1 MAKLMTISSNQS
13 SSLKFEYWSAHIYLT
28 SAEWAFLGA
37 YRKSKCEVLFKKTKT
52 IPLLNMF
59 LTQKSSWS
67 MLAAWQKSI
76 KDLSTILA
84 VYGTRNWTILAI
96 YGTRNKWEPCWQFMA
111 PEIAISCHFL
121 SPESPPFWWFLV
133 PDYGARNRQKD
144 AVSGAI
150 KCQNGWQILYDI

>member
-28 SAEWAFLGA
+28 SAEWSFLGA

-96 YGTRNKWEPCWQFMA
+96 YGARNKWEPVWQFMA
-111 PEIAISCHFL
+111 PEIAIYWQFMA
-121 SPESPPFWWFLV
+121 PETRPFWWFLV
-133 PDYGARNRQKD
+133 LESGTRNRQNG
-144 AVSGAI
+144 AVSGTRNCRLAPP
-150 KCQNGWQILYDI
+150 L